1 MIVKLTFKRM
11 KKQVL
16 LLLCAG
22 LLAGCSNTT
31 NSTDS
36 AENNSVAVQGDTL
49 IVSPSSTIAA
59 NIVCS
64 TVGRQAY
71 APTLS
76 TTGVVTAI
84 PSCYAEVAA
93 PFPGRVVRSL
103 VKIGQTVKAGTPLF
117 EISASDYA
125 EVVKRFIQSKS
136 EMDMA
141 KRALDR
147 TQDLH
152 NNKVASAKELDEAKT
167 AYAMAMEEYHHAL
180 AVAKEYQIDLN
191 KAEVGQPMIVRS
203 PISGRVLSNDLVIGE
218 YLKEDAAAKVVVAD
232 LSKVWVKANV
242 NEMDAPYV
250 DGIDDVEVSL
260 VARPDSVFRGRL
272 TYTGGVLDPE
282 TRSVET
288 IIECENTH
296 RQLLPNMYAR
306 VNMHIQSLSSI
317 VIPKDAVLQND
328 KGRYVLREI
337 NDSTFVR
344 TPVETMSINERL
356 LRVLNG
362 LNEGD
367 RIVTEGAFYL
377 INK

>member
-1 MIVKLTFKRM
+1 M

-49 IVSPSSTIAA
+49 IVSPSSNIAA

>member
-1 MIVKLTFKRM
+1 MIIKLTFERM

>member
-1 MIVKLTFKRM
+1 MIVKLTFERM

-152 NNKVASAKELDEAKT
+152 NNKVASDKDLDEAKT
-167 AYAMAMEEYHHAL
+167 L
-180 AVAKEYQIDLN
+180 
-191 KAEVGQPMIVRS
+191 
-203 PISGRVLSNDLVIGE
+203 
-218 YLKEDAAAKVVVAD
+218 
-232 LSKVWVKANV
+232 
-242 NEMDAPYV
+242 
-250 DGIDDVEVSL
+250 
-260 VARPDSVFRGRL
+260 
-272 TYTGGVLDPE
+272 
-282 TRSVET
+282 
-288 IIECENTH
+288 
-296 RQLLPNMYAR
+296 
-306 VNMHIQSLSSI
+306 
-317 VIPKDAVLQND
+317 
-328 KGRYVLREI
+328 
-337 NDSTFVR
+337 
-344 TPVETMSINERL
+344 
-356 LRVLNG
+356 
-362 LNEGD
+362 
-367 RIVTEGAFYL
+367 
-377 INK
+377 

>member
-1 MIVKLTFKRM
+1 MIIKLTFERM
-11 KKQVL
+11 KKQVF

-49 IVSPSSTIAA
+49 IVSPSSTIAT

-147 TQDLH
+147 IQDLH

-250 DGIDDVEVSL
+250 DGINDVEVSL

>member
-1 MIVKLTFKRM
+1 MIVKLTFERM

-147 TQDLH
+147 IQDLH

>member
-1 MIVKLTFKRM
+1 MIVKLTFERM

-49 IVSPSSTIAA
+49 IVSPSSNIAA

>member
-1 MIVKLTFKRM
+1 MIIKLTFERM

-49 IVSPSSTIAA
+49 IVSPSSNIAA

-147 TQDLH
+147 IQDLH

-250 DGIDDVEVSL
+250 DGINDVEVSL

-306 VNMHIQSLSSI
+306 VDMHIQSLSSI

>member
-1 MIVKLTFKRM
+1 MIVKLTFERM

-22 LLAGCSNTT
+22 LLAGCSNTK

>member
-1 MIVKLTFKRM
+1 MIVKLTFERM

-22 LLAGCSNTT
+22 LLAGCSNST

-49 IVSPSSTIAA
+49 IVSPSSNIAA

>member
-1 MIVKLTFKRM
+1 MIVKLTFERM

>member
-1 MIVKLTFKRM
+1 MGKM
-11 KKQVL
+11 KKKAIL
-16 LLLCAG
+16 LLGMAV
-22 LLAGCSNTT
+22 LAGCANPTG
-31 NSTDS
+31 STDS
-36 AENNSVAVQGDTL
+36 AGDSPVKVTGDTL
-49 IVSPSSTIAA
+49 SVSPASTIASH
-59 NIVCS
+59 IVCS
-64 TVGRQAY
+64 TVERQAY

-117 EISASDYA
+117 EISASDYSEA
-125 EVVKRFIQSKS
+125 VKRFIQSKS

-147 TQDLH
+147 IQDLH
-152 NNKVASAKELDEAKT
+152 DNKVASAKELDEAKT

-203 PISGRVLSNDLVIGE
+203 PIAGKVLSNDLVIGE
-218 YLKEDAAAKVVVAD
+218 YLKEDASAKVVVAD

-250 DGIDDVEVSL
+250 DGIKDVELSL
-260 VARPDSVFRGRL
+260 VARPDSVFRGHIA
-272 TYTGGVLDPE
+272 YTGGVLDPE
-282 TRSVET
+282 TRTVET
-288 IIECENTH
+288 IIECDNPRH
-296 RQLLPNMYAR
+296 HLFPNMYAR
-306 VNMHIQSLSSI
+306 VNMHIQTLNSI

-328 KGRYVLREI
+328 KGRYVLRRV
-337 NDSTFVR
+337 NDSTYVH
-344 TPVETMSINERL
+344 TPVEAMSINERL
-356 LRVLNG
+356 LRVING
-362 LNEGD
+362 LSEGD
-367 RIVTEGAFYL
+367 QIVTEGAFYL
-377 INK
+377 INQ

>member
-1 MIVKLTFKRM
+1 MIIKLTFERM
-11 KKQVL
+11 KKQVF

-49 IVSPSSTIAA
+49 IVSPSSNIAA

-147 TQDLH
+147 IQDLH

>member
-1 MIVKLTFKRM
+1 
-11 KKQVL
+11 
-16 LLLCAG
+16 
-22 LLAGCSNTT
+22 
-31 NSTDS
+31 
-36 AENNSVAVQGDTL
+36 
-49 IVSPSSTIAA
+49 
-59 NIVCS
+59 
-64 TVGRQAY
+64 
-71 APTLS
+71 
-76 TTGVVTAI
+76 
-84 PSCYAEVAA
+84 
-93 PFPGRVVRSL
+93 
-103 VKIGQTVKAGTPLF
+103 
-117 EISASDYA
+117 
-125 EVVKRFIQSKS
+125 
-136 EMDMA
+136 
-141 KRALDR
+141 
-147 TQDLH
+147 
-152 NNKVASAKELDEAKT
+152 
-167 AYAMAMEEYHHAL
+167 
-180 AVAKEYQIDLN
+180 
-191 KAEVGQPMIVRS
+191 MIVRS

>member
-1 MIVKLTFKRM
+1 MIVKLTFERM
-11 KKQVL
+11 KKQVF

-49 IVSPSSTIAA
+49 IVSPSSNIAA

-147 TQDLH
+147 IQDLH